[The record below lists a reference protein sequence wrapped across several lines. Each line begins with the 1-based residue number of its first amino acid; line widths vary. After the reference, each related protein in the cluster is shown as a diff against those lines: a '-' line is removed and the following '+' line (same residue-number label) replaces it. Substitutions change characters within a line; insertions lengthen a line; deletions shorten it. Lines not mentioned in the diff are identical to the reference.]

1 MHALLASNG
10 QEVVLIL
17 SRKPI
22 ATARR
27 KLLRAELAAGGSI
40 KYFSGTC
47 RIEANTTTFARQA
60 DLAGLAK
67 KIRVALLRQTG
78 MRVKVRCRDAEGASD
93 DDGEPADATQPQTD
107 AAALSRLIEAIDLAR
122 AEALVRH
129 EK

>member
-1 MHALLASNG
+1 M
-10 QEVVLIL
+10 L

-47 RIEANTTTFARQA
+47 QIEANTAWQA
-60 DLAGLAK
+60 DLAGPAK

-78 MRVKVRCRDAEGASD
+78 MRVKVRCCDAEGATD